1 VLFVLATTSTSN
13 SCIFTAEGVVVLT
26 GTTHMN
32 ENENADLQLVAAQEV
47 DDTGDVFLA
56 APTTTTAN
64 RHDRDQASWSSRP
77 GSVLEHRHQQ
87 REKMNVNVMTKPFRL
102 FQQEQ
107 AAQPADDSG
116 SSGGGGGF
124 FGSFG
129 GGKKRGDGENNVLE
143 GIVNSADSNGENPS
157 TGNMAEQGQ
166 EPGGGNKIV
175 PEEIMKSDLDE
186 GYPTRLEAE
195 QEANKA
201 VLEKAATV
209 DQSLAREDKLGHDGD
224 NIQDVD
230 AIVNL
235 AGGQQGSDH
244 VPPDATELSDGLPGE
259 YVFTPRE
266 EPRKERG
273 DKTQQEARG
282 LRGLA
287 GRLLSMFRRKPKEL
301 EDDHKNSTS
310 TALVLRGGGEMVEQ
324 DSPRRRW
331 WSPWG
336 WVKRNGICQKCQQV
350 WTLLRHTLFNPA
362 YKGGKIKLVGYIF
375 VVSAAILMEDMIYGF
390 AMAMTLNA
398 IGGMSLGVLT
408 IAKVVE
414 LAPWIIGA
422 YTAGSY
428 CAARRTQLVEYV
440 EMQIT
445 QQLRQFVTDVASQ
458 DQLTD
463 TKDIAKADRSVLK
476 IAELVSQDGVSAIAG
491 TAAFAGGMMALV
503 RGVGIGAMAVPMLA
517 QVGVAMATFEIPI
530 LDNRVNDA
538 YNEREE
544 AMNELYLANLPFKE
558 TVQRAA
564 LLTNARHSKHVN
576 ALVAKAQKR
585 VTEAD
590 NRYNRLKT
598 VRDTIQGFFH
608 YLAVPL
614 TMFSLLRGKIAPKQ
628 AQSTFQGLQV
638 LGSRAGS
645 TMKKALLVKR
655 KMANDEE
662 LALFLGRFGVMSKVK
677 TREEIAQMLFRPS
690 SVADRVGYVLKQ
702 VNVRIGD
709 EKGGTAKWVWD
720 ETKGQSLVVPGGSIV
735 HLTAASGK
743 GKSTLLKLICAYL
756 EPQQARVKKIKAAV
770 GGEKEEDEWEYI
782 GDRRMIWNGVP
793 ASKGLSPPRFD
804 ATDAEIET
812 AHEAGNE
819 RVRQT
824 LAREEQERLEIEERR
839 KSGNYS
845 EDSDLLRPA
854 WERADAPKSML
865 QTYQHVLV
873 VDSQLRL
880 YGKTV
885 GEQLLGSNPYNH
897 TARDVKQAC
906 TDALIWHKLVDF
918 ADPAVEVRDPAT
930 NKMVKRH
937 RVVER
942 EGDEAVLRAPSEA
955 MKLSD
960 GERVRYLLCF
970 AMLYRPRVLFL
981 DEATKGIDAVSHVPV
996 VQNVFAWAIRNH
1008 VTTIFTTHEQN
1019 IFGRA
1024 LFDDSEYFTTGVT
1037 KGVMRSLVGIS
1048 EDAAVKGK
1056 LKRELAPEMQKLVKD
1071 GKRGGR
1077 PEDLTD
1083 LYGLCVEG
1091 HESGSDKDECGGFY
1105 QYALVHD

>member
-1 VLFVLATTSTSN
+1 MVYVYYPPSEQNDFAGMVAAMPNVAGIQDPAVLPLIEGMIPAHDYYSSAALGGPLLENVGHGLFVPKADLVPPVEAAAAPQGSFLMQYLPTGVQGGVPYFGADGVFFPAVGISPEQQPEGEGRQTTAGVKVKKTKQTPGDKKTADLMDKIMAGSTSAWPGKVKHPAGPTAGNTTGGAPATGAPKSEQETETGIARDEEPARSKIMGIFSLPLRASRGGGGPRFTVAGGRASAVLFVLATTSTSN

-645 TMKKALLVKR
+645 TMIKS
-655 KMANDEE
+655 D
-662 LALFLGRFGVMSKVK
+662 
-677 TREEIAQMLFRPS
+677 
-690 SVADRVGYVLKQ
+690 
-702 VNVRIGD
+702 
-709 EKGGTAKWVWD
+709 
-720 ETKGQSLVVPGGSIV
+720 SLP
-735 HLTAASGK
+735 
-743 GKSTLLKLICAYL
+743 
-756 EPQQARVKKIKAAV
+756 
-770 GGEKEEDEWEYI
+770 
-782 GDRRMIWNGVP
+782 
-793 ASKGLSPPRFD
+793 
-804 ATDAEIET
+804 
-812 AHEAGNE
+812 
-819 RVRQT
+819 
-824 LAREEQERLEIEERR
+824 
-839 KSGNYS
+839 
-845 EDSDLLRPA
+845 
-854 WERADAPKSML
+854 
-865 QTYQHVLV
+865 
-873 VDSQLRL
+873 
-880 YGKTV
+880 
-885 GEQLLGSNPYNH
+885 
-897 TARDVKQAC
+897 
-906 TDALIWHKLVDF
+906 
-918 ADPAVEVRDPAT
+918 
-930 NKMVKRH
+930 
-937 RVVER
+937 
-942 EGDEAVLRAPSEA
+942 
-955 MKLSD
+955 
-960 GERVRYLLCF
+960 
-970 AMLYRPRVLFL
+970 
-981 DEATKGIDAVSHVPV
+981 
-996 VQNVFAWAIRNH
+996 
-1008 VTTIFTTHEQN
+1008 
-1019 IFGRA
+1019 
-1024 LFDDSEYFTTGVT
+1024 
-1037 KGVMRSLVGIS
+1037 
-1048 EDAAVKGK
+1048 
-1056 LKRELAPEMQKLVKD
+1056 
-1071 GKRGGR
+1071 
-1077 PEDLTD
+1077 
-1083 LYGLCVEG
+1083 
-1091 HESGSDKDECGGFY
+1091 
-1105 QYALVHD
+1105 